1 MMELQPVL
9 NDALAWLQQHGPA
22 VFAGA
27 AAAGEAVG
35 GGMAKAAGSDI
46 WDKIKSKLP
55 HRSDV
60 ALAEEIETEG
70 PTEALVERFKIP
82 LREALEQDPAFRE
95 ELAALLKTTT
105 VDASK
110 TVTQQAKAGD
120 NSTINQTVNQ
130 R

>member
-9 NDALAWLQQHGPA
+9 DATIAWLQQHGPA
-22 VFAGA
+22 AF
-27 AAAGEAVG
+27 AAAGGAVG

-55 HRSDV
+55 RNSDIAV
-60 ALAEEIETEG
+60 AEEIETEG
-70 PTEALVERFKIP
+70 PTEALVERLKIP
-82 LREALEQDPAFRE
+82 LREALEQDPTFRE
-95 ELAALLKTTT
+95 ELAALLNTTT

-110 TVTQQAKAGD
+110 TATQKAEAGD

>member
-1 MMELQPVL
+1 MIEQLQPVL
-9 NDALAWLQQHGPA
+9 EATIAWLQQHGPA
-22 VFAGA
+22 VFA
-27 AAAGEAVG
+27 AAGGAVG
-35 GGMAKAAGSDI
+35 AGMAKAAGSDI

-55 HRSDV
+55 RKSDQ

-70 PTEALVERFKIP
+70 PTPELVKRLKIP
-82 LREALEQDPAFRE
+82 LREALEQDPTFRE

-120 NSTINQTVNQ
+120 NSTINQNVNLS
-130 R
+130 

>member
-1 MMELQPVL
+1 MIELQPIL
-9 NDALAWLQQHGPA
+9 DATIAWLQQHGPA
-22 VFAGA
+22 VFA
-27 AAAGEAVG
+27 AAGGAVG

-46 WDKIKSKLP
+46 WNKIKSKLP
-55 HRSDV
+55 RKSDLAV
-60 ALAEEIETEG
+60 AEEIETEG

-82 LREALEQDPAFRE
+82 LREALEQDPTFRE

-110 TVTQQAKAGD
+110 TVIQKAKAGD
-120 NSTINQTVNQ
+120 HSTINQNVNL

>member
-1 MMELQPVL
+1 M
-9 NDALAWLQQHGPA
+9 
-22 VFAGA
+22 GA
-27 AAAGEAVG
+27 
-35 GGMAKAAGSDI
+35 GMAKAAGSDI

-55 HRSDV
+55 RKSDLAV
-60 ALAEEIETEG
+60 AEEIETEG
-70 PTEALVERFKIP
+70 PTPELVKRLEIP